1 MSHYVTLFQASNIQG
16 GESVRENTD
25 ELIDKLADNIV
36 SEVLKETGTK
46 ENLITRGWIAP
57 CKAIQSLKII
67 TIIIFL
73 LLAIVCFH
81 SFGKE

>member
-1 MSHYVTLFQASNIQG
+1 MTELGKVIQASNIQG
-16 GESVRENTD
+16 GERVKENTD

-73 LLAIVCFH
+73 LLAVVCFH

>member
-1 MSHYVTLFQASNIQG
+1 MFQ
-16 GESVRENTD
+16 
-25 ELIDKLADNIV
+25 
-36 SEVLKETGTK
+36 K

-57 CKAIQSLKII
+57 CKAIQPSKII

-73 LLAIVCFH
+73 LLAVVCFH

>member
-1 MSHYVTLFQASNIQG
+1 MTELGKVIQASNIQG
-16 GESVRENTD
+16 GESVKENTD

-73 LLAIVCFH
+73 LLAVVCFH